1 MVIWAEFEETKLRS
15 SVILFFATPIPS
27 GGQRSVLVIRP
38 EDLMIS
44 WYWLGIRVYTMIS
57 HPYMPLKYLG
67 LYNIYIY
74 IHTCNH
80 FNYTYIYIYIKNT
93 TYIYIYIIYIYIYIH
108 NCVYVQF
115 LLVRFLNFCV
125 TPRPILEASS
135 ISFGLL
141 LFHGLSRFPAGG
153 TPKKSD

>member
-1 MVIWAEFEETKLRS
+1 MVIRAEFEETKLRS
-15 SVILFFATPIPS
+15 SVILFLATPIPS

-80 FNYTYIYIYIKNT
+80 FNYTYIHIYIV
-93 TYIYIYIIYIYIYIH
+93 YIYIIYLYNYI
-108 NCVYVQF
+108 YVQF

-141 LFHGLSRFPAGG
+141 LFHGLSCFPAGG
-153 TPKKSD
+153 SPKKSH

>member
-74 IHTCNH
+74 IHVIILIIH
-80 FNYTYIYIYIKNT
+80 IYKKNT
-93 TYIYIYIIYIYIYIH
+93 TYIYIYIYIIYIH